1 RKVEYEY
8 DELYRLIE
16 ERIFDP
22 IEGYSTISYTYDAV
36 GNRLTRNVDGVTIRY
51 TYDDNNRLI
60 TEGETIYSYDD
71 NGNMIGKIDF
81 DGVINYFYDYQ
92 NRLIKVKTMDSTI
105 EYKYN
110 TSGIRTSVNVN
121 GNIVNYLIDENRDYA
136 QVLEERDNSSN
147 L

>member
-1 RKVEYEY
+1 EYTYDSLNRLTELVNRKADGTIISSYRYILGPKGNRLKVEENNGRKVEYEY

-81 DGVINYFYDYQ
+81 DGVINY
-92 NRLIKVKTMDSTI
+92 
-105 EYKYN
+105 
-110 TSGIRTSVNVN
+110 
-121 GNIVNYLIDENRDYA
+121 
-136 QVLEERDNSSN
+136 
-147 L
+147 